1 MVDTA
6 LVCDVV
12 SGNPLEGITPE
23 NEKRLK
29 SKKKSH
35 PNQTDEDR
43 WRDIY
48 RLLFP
53 HEDVPCPCQ
62 QLFLLTFRLVQSA
75 M

>member
-1 MVDTA
+1 
-6 LVCDVV
+6 V
-12 SGNPLEGITPE
+12 SGDPPEGITPE

-53 HEDVPCPCQ
+53 SEDVPSPCEWPIISFDPSPNNETGI
-62 QLFLLTFRLVQSA
+62 L
-75 M
+75 